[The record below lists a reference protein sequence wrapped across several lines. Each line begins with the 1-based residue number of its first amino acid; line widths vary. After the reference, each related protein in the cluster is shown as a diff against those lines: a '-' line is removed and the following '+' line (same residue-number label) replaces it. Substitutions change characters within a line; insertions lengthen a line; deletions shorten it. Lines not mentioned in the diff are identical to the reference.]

1 MQKFG
6 REVRLQGS
14 HGHTP
19 IGAGIHLIARMGAAH
34 RALGRGQA
42 PVPGQGQVACRIFQR
57 HLVKHAFA
65 VAAARFGPLPQGFQH
80 GFAGLDGPGHVGKQC
95 GGQGQA
101 SHQAIRCQ
109 IGQVVAGDFRA
120 RAGRTHNADHVQG
133 RELGVQVGPGHA
145 EFLQGRRAKR
155 GQQHVGLGQELV
167 QLGLAFGGFQ
177 VGLHHFHTRVKLGI
191 SVWGVQP
198 HGVRGRAFGRTG
210 GRQRFEFAA
219 LGAHGGQA
227 HQGGG
232 PGQVQRH
239 AQDANA
245 LEAAVGLLEIGLCH
259 GVLYI

>member
-1 MQKFG
+1 M
-6 REVRLQGS
+6 
-14 HGHTP
+14 
-19 IGAGIHLIARMGAAH
+19 
-34 RALGRGQA
+34 
-42 PVPGQGQVACRIFQR
+42 
-57 HLVKHAFA
+57 
-65 VAAARFGPLPQGFQH
+65 
-80 GFAGLDGPGHVGKQC
+80 
-95 GGQGQA
+95 
-101 SHQAIRCQ
+101 
-109 IGQVVAGDFRA
+109 
-120 RAGRTHNADHVQG
+120 
-133 RELGVQVGPGHA
+133 QVGPGHA

-177 VGLHHFHTRVKLGI
+177 VGLHHFHTRVKLGV
-191 SVWGVQP
+191 SVWGVQT

-245 LEAAVGLLEIGLCH
+245 LEAAVGLLEIGLGH